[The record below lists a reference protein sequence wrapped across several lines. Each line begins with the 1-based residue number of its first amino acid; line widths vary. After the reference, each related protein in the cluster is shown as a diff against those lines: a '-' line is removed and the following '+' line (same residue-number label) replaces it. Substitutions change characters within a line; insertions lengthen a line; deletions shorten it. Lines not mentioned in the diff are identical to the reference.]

1 MFLLN
6 HDALDTEIA
15 LALETVSRLSSLLLM
30 NLLMLLML
38 TLACTSEVII
48 MGSMALGDPQDIEQ
62 GKGGEGLLVVDDVV
76 LVR

>member
-1 MFLLN
+1 M
-6 HDALDTEIA
+6 
-15 LALETVSRLSSLLLM
+15 SRLSSLLLM
-30 NLLMLLML
+30 NLLMLLMQ

-62 GKGGEGLLVVDDVV
+62 GQGGEGLLVVDDVV

>member
-1 MFLLN
+1 M
-6 HDALDTEIA
+6 
-15 LALETVSRLSSLLLM
+15 SSLLLM
-30 NLLMLLML
+30 NLLMLLMQ

-62 GKGGEGLLVVDDVV
+62 GQGGEGLLVVDDVV